1 MDNKTIC
8 ELFESSVEVSD
19 FKKSFM
25 CAQESLREGLMSSPW
40 PVIVYAL
47 SVIFVAFLTFVL
59 NTVPGIII
67 FLFPLNPIE
76 LLGKVKIKAL

>member
-8 ELFESSVEVSD
+8 ELFESSVDASD

-40 PVIVYAL
+40 PVLVYAL
-47 SVIFVAFLTFVL
+47 GVIFVAFLIQRVATSSS
-59 NTVPGIII
+59 NQRKR
-67 FLFPLNPIE
+67 N
-76 LLGKVKIKAL
+76 